1 MKDRILALINAY
13 NLTSTQFADE
23 IDSSKSKLSH
33 IFSGRNNPSL
43 DVVTNILENF
53 PEVNPDWL
61 ILGKGK
67 MFRSMENNDDSDVE
81 VKTDVKKSSY
91 NEVENN
97 KVGSAQ
103 VDTSGKEKVQEQES
117 VLKNGTD
124 NINMKDLFADINK
137 FNLEFSERSNANISK
152 AESDNLSSNIHTD
165 STINAV
171 KEPNIAKSEDK
182 VEYKTNATIDINAK
196 DKVKIN
202 KIIVLNSDGTFEE
215 YCKS

>member
-67 MFRSMENNDDSDVE
+67 MFRSMEGDSSGFE
-81 VKTDVKKSSY
+81 EKISETKTTSDSNAKDKNSSVQ
-91 NEVENN
+91 NTTIDNLNTPEQSSVAHNVTEN
-97 KVGSAQ
+97 V
-103 VDTSGKEKVQEQES
+103 
-117 VLKNGTD
+117 
-124 NINMKDLFADINK
+124 NMKDLFADINK

-152 AESDNLSSNIHTD
+152 AEPDKISPNIQTD
-165 STINAV
+165 STINVV
-171 KEPNIAKSEDK
+171 KESNIAKSDDNSANTK
-182 VEYKTNATIDINAK
+182 CFAK
-196 DKVKIN
+196 IK
-202 KIIVLNSDGTFEE
+202 KIIVLNSDGTFDE
-215 YCKS
+215 YCKL